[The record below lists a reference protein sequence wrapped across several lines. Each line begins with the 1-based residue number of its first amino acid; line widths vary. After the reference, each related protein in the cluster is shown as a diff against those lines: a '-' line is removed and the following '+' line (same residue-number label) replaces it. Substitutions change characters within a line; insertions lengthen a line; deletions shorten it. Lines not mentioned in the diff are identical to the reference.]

1 MNQTVFEVH
10 GEELIAR
17 AGMKKAEFAR
27 RMGIQRQN
35 VKALFRSPKLETIQR
50 VADVLDLPLAYLI
63 GYVKPIDFDEEPFAS
78 VIREDQRRAEADMMD
93 DTTRV
98 ALQLNAILQNAV
110 VEVESEVKRV
120 SKSQKK
126 FSKMLLMKCAL
137 PGLGQVKLTVG
148 VKQDDNSKVQ
158 YCITAIEP
166 AIPDA
171 KTKQSR

>member
-63 GYVKPIDFDEEPFAS
+63 GYVKPIDFDEEPFSS
-78 VIREDQRRAEADMMD
+78 VISEDLRKAEADMMD
-93 DTTRV
+93 DSTRV

-120 SKSQKK
+120 SESQKK

-166 AIPDA
+166 SLPEA